1 MVISLTPE
9 LERLVNERIE
19 SGKYKT
25 TAEVVGEGLRLLKE
39 REQIASQADYEQT
52 KRRFLERMK
61 NAPDLGTRGVA
72 SWTRDEIHER

>member
-19 SGKYKT
+19 SGRYKT

-39 REQIASQADYEQT
+39 REHAISDVDYEET
-52 KRRFLERMK
+52 KRRFQERMD
-61 NAPDLGTRGVA
+61 NAPDLGTKSVI
-72 SWTRDEIHER
+72 SWTRDEIDKR

>member
-9 LERLVNERIE
+9 QERLVNERIE

-25 TAEVVGEGLRLLKE
+25 TADVVGEGLRLLKE
-39 REQIASQADYEQT
+39 QERTTSEADYEQT
-52 KRRFLERMK
+52 KLRFLDRMK
-61 NAPDLGTRGVA
+61 NAPDLGTKGII

>member
-1 MVISLTPE
+1 MVISLTLE

-25 TAEVVGEGLRLLKE
+25 TAEVVGEGLRLLE
-39 REQIASQADYEQT
+39 EHEHTVSEAEYQQA
-52 KRRFLERMK
+52 KRRFQERTN
-61 NAPDLGTRGVA
+61 NAPDLGTKGVI

>member
-25 TAEVVGEGLRLLKE
+25 TAEVVGEGLRLLEE
-39 REQIASQADYEQT
+39 REHAISEADYEQT
-52 KRRFLERMK
+52 KRRFQERMN
-61 NAPDLGTRGVA
+61 NAPDLGTKGA
-72 SWTRDEIHER
+72 ISWTRDEIHER

>member
-1 MVISLTPE
+1 MVISLPPD

-25 TAEVVGEGLRLLKE
+25 SAEVVAEGLRLLTE
-39 REQIASQADYEQT
+39 HEEAVSELEYEEA
-52 KRRFLERMK
+52 KRRFLERMS
-61 NAPDLGTRGVA
+61 NPPNLGTKGVA

>member
-9 LERLVNERIE
+9 LEQLVNERID

-25 TAEVVGEGLRLLKE
+25 SEEVVGEGLRLLRE
-39 REQIASQADYEQT
+39 RESATSQADYEQT

-61 NAPDLGTRGVA
+61 NAPDLGTHGVA

>member
-25 TAEVVGEGLRLLKE
+25 TAEVVGEGLRLLRE
-39 REQIASQADYEQT
+39 RERVTSETDYEQT
-52 KRRFLERMK
+52 KRHFLERMK
-61 NAPDLGTRGVA
+61 NAADLGTKGVI
-72 SWTRDEIHER
+72 SWTRDELHER

>member
-25 TAEVVGEGLRLLKE
+25 TAEVVGEGLQLLRE
-39 REQIASQADYEQT
+39 RERATSEADYERT

-61 NAPDLGTRGVA
+61 SPPDLGTKGVI

>member
-9 LERLVNERIE
+9 LERLVNERLE

-25 TAEVVGEGLRLLKE
+25 TAEVVGEGLRLLSE
-39 REQIASQADYEQT
+39 RERVTSGSDYQQT

-61 NAPDLGTRGVA
+61 NAPDLGTKGVI